1 MSKKVLVIGGVAGG
15 ASTAARLRRLDE
27 QAEIIMFEK
36 GQYISF
42 ANCGLPYYIGGAIKE
57 RKNLLV
63 QTAAAMR
70 ARFKID
76 VRDLS
81 EVIKID
87 KENKMVTVKDLRTGS
102 LYEESYDN
110 LVLSPGAVPIKP
122 PIPGIDHPG
131 IFTIRDIPD
140 TDAIKEMVDKN
151 IQRAVIV
158 GGGFIGLEMAENLRA
173 LGLEVTIVEA
183 GNQVMNPVDYEMA
196 AILHNHIRSKGCEL
210 LLSDGVK
217 FFEREH
223 DRNVVVLQ
231 SGKRITADMIILA
244 IGVKPNNMLAKD
256 SGLELGITGGI
267 KVNEYLQTSDESI
280 YAIGDA
286 IEVVDFATG
295 NPVIIPLAGPANKQ
309 GRIAANNIAGRK
321 EAYKGT
327 QGTAIAKVFDMV
339 VAATG
344 SNEKIIKKLGMEYY
358 TTITH
363 SASHAGYYPG
373 STQMAIKC
381 IYTKEGQLLGAQI
394 VGLQGVDKRI
404 DVLAVAVR
412 HKMSM
417 SDLTEL
423 ELSYAPPFSS
433 AKDPVNMAGYAATN
447 ILNGDIS
454 TATLE
459 DAMHADMS
467 KTFLLD
473 VREPFEYEAG
483 HIPNAVNIPLNE
495 LRSRLGELPKDQEI
509 IMNCQVGLRSYIGA
523 RILLQNGF
531 RNVRN
536 LSGGYK
542 TYSQVEN
549 DIKARKLSS

>member
-1 MSKKVLVIGGVAGG
+1 MNKKVLIIGGVAGG

-63 QTAAAMR
+63 QTADAMR

-81 EVIKID
+81 EVIAID
-87 KENKMVTVKDLRTGS
+87 RQSKKVTVRDLRTGNV
-102 LYEESYDN
+102 YEESYDN
-110 LVLSPGAVPIKP
+110 LVLSPGAVPVKP
-122 PIPGIDHPG
+122 PIPGIDNAG
-131 IFTIRDIPD
+131 IYTIRDIPD
-140 TDAIKEMVDKN
+140 TDAIKEHVD
-151 IQRAVIV
+151 RSLESAVVV
-158 GGGFIGLEMAENLRA
+158 GGGFIGLEMAENLHEI
-173 LGLEVTIVEA
+173 GIKVTIVEA
-183 GNQVMNPVDYEMA
+183 ADQVMTPVDYEMA

-217 FFEREH
+217 AFERENE
-223 DRNVVVLQ
+223 RNVVLLQ
-231 SGKRITADMIILA
+231 SGKRIAADMIILA
-244 IGVKPNNMLAKD
+244 IGVKPNNLLAKEA
-256 SGLELGITGGI
+256 GLELGITGGI
-267 KVNEYLQTSDESI
+267 KVNKYLQTSDESI
-280 YAIGDA
+280 YAVGDA
-286 IEVVDFATG
+286 IEVRDFV
-295 NPVIIPLAGPANKQ
+295 NDNLVVIPLAGPANKQ
-309 GRIAANNIAGRK
+309 GRIAADNIAGRK
-321 EAYKGT
+321 EEYKGT

-339 VAATG
+339 VASTG
-344 SNEKIIKKLGMEYY
+344 SNEKNMKRLGKEYL

-373 STQMAIKC
+373 ANQMAVKC
-381 IYTKEGQLLGAQI
+381 VYTKEGQLLGAQI
-394 VGLQGVDKRI
+394 VGSKGVDKRI

-417 SDLTEL
+417 YDLTEL

-447 ILNGDIS
+447 VLNGDI
-454 TATLE
+454 AIANW
-459 DAMHADMS
+459 DAAMHADMH

-473 VREPFEYEAG
+473 VRESYEFEAG
-483 HIPNAVNIPLNE
+483 HIPNAVNIPLNT
-495 LRSRLGELPKDQEI
+495 LRNRLDELPKEKEI
-509 IMNCQVGLRSYIGA
+509 IVNCQVGLRSYIGA

-531 RNVRN
+531 SNVRN
-536 LSGGYK
+536 LIGGYK
-542 TYSQVEN
+542 TYSQVES
-549 DIKARKLSS
+549 DMKER